1 MKRAAFA
8 LDVRTG
14 SAVVIIGGAL
24 CLAAAPSPKPSTR
37 SPLPVA
43 DLAPFVDSIM
53 TAEMA
58 RERIPGAGFVFVQD
72 GRVVLSRG
80 YGLANVATGRPS
92 SPESTI
98 WRIGSISKAVT
109 ATAVMTLVDQR
120 KVDLDAPVARYVHRV
135 SVPKTYPEP
144 VTVRH
149 LLTHTAGFDEIR
161 PGTQA
166 ATSEGVLP
174 LDRFLN
180 GKLIRIRP
188 PGQVT
193 AYSTYGITL
202 AGELVEEV
210 SGETFED
217 YLERRIFAPL
227 GMTRSSITVPNEMAR
242 DLAIGYEYEVDSLV
256 PQRWEWYHTTPAS
269 SVNATVADMARFLLA
284 HLERGAVGRARI
296 LSETSA
302 LEMQRQQITMSPS
315 IPGYGLGF
323 NEDYIGTLRV
333 LEHGGNVAGFSSL
346 MVMIP
351 EARAGFFVVNH
362 LEGSSLRD
370 VLKEALLARYFPRA
384 RERHPVPPPP
394 KAGSVRPERFAGSYG
409 ALTSCW
415 SCQPPRVWG
424 VQTVTADST
433 GVLRFSGRR
442 WIPID
447 SHRFVREDGSGY
459 IAFRRDEKGEIRF
472 LFAGAYW
479 GWQKLPKDGGD

>member
-1 MKRAAFA
+1 M
-8 LDVRTG
+8 RTA
-14 SAVVIIGGAL
+14 SVVVIIGATL
-24 CLAAAPSPKPSTR
+24 CLAAAPPPKPRTV
-37 SPLPVA
+37 SPLPIA

-58 RERIPGAGFVFVQD
+58 REKIPGAGFVLVQD

-80 YGLANVATGRPS
+80 YGLANVATGRRS

-98 WRIGSISKAVT
+98 WRIGSISKVVT

-120 KVDLDAPVARYVHRV
+120 KVDLDAPVIRYVHRV
-135 SVPKTYPEP
+135 TIPKTYPEP

-166 ATSEGVLP
+166 GTSEGVLP
-174 LDRFLN
+174 FDRFLN
-180 GKLIRIRP
+180 GKLVRIRP
-188 PGQVT
+188 PGQVI
-193 AYSTYGITL
+193 AYSTYGMTL

-210 SGETFED
+210 SGETFEG
-217 YLERRIFAPL
+217 YLKRHIFEPL
-227 GMTRSSITVPNEMAR
+227 GMTRSSITVPNEMAG
-242 DLAIGYEYEVDSLV
+242 DLAIGYEYEADSLV
-256 PQRWEWYHTTPAS
+256 PQPWEWYHTTPAS
-269 SVNATVADMARFLLA
+269 SVNATVADMARFLMA
-284 HLERGAVGRARI
+284 HLGRGAAGRSRI
-296 LSETSA
+296 LSEKAA
-302 LEMQRQQITMSPS
+302 LEMQRQQITMDPH

-323 NEDYIGTLRV
+323 NEDFVGTLRV
-333 LEHGGNVAGFSSL
+333 IEHGGNVAGFSSL
-346 MVMIP
+346 MVIIP

-370 VLKEALLARYFPRA
+370 VLKEALLTRYFPRA
-384 RERHPVPPPP
+384 RARHPVPPHP
-394 KAGSVRPERFAGSYG
+394 KTGSVRAEQFAGRYG

-433 GVLRFSGRR
+433 GAIRFAGRR
-442 WIPID
+442 WIPVG
-447 SHRFVREDGSGY
+447 SHRFIREDGSGY
-459 IAFRRDEKGEIRF
+459 IVFRGDEKGEIRT

-479 GWQKLPKDGGD
+479 GWQKLTKD

>member
-1 MKRAAFA
+1 MKR
-8 LDVRTG
+8 T
-14 SAVVIIGGAL
+14 VVLIVGAAL
-24 CLAAAPSPKPSTR
+24 CLAAAPSTKPSTS

-43 DLAPFVDSIM
+43 DLAPFVDSVM

-58 RERIPGAGFVFVQD
+58 REKIPGAGFVFVQD
-72 GRVVLSRG
+72 GRVVMSRG
-80 YGLANVATGRPS
+80 YGLANVATRRSS

-98 WRIGSISKAVT
+98 WRIGSISKVVT

-120 KVDLDAPVARYVHRV
+120 KVDLDAPVTRYVNRV
-135 SVPKTYPEP
+135 TIPKTYPEP

-166 ATSEGVLP
+166 ETSEGVLP
-174 LDRFLN
+174 FARFLN
-180 GKLIRIRP
+180 GKLIRVRP
-188 PGQVT
+188 PGKVI

-210 SGETFED
+210 SGETFEG
-217 YLERRIFAPL
+217 YLKRHIFEPL
-227 GMTRSSITVPNEMAR
+227 GMTRSSITVPNEMAG
-242 DLAIGYEYEVDSLV
+242 DLAIGYEYEADSLV
-256 PQRWEWYHTTPAS
+256 PQPWEWYHTTPAS

-284 HLERGAVGRARI
+284 HLGRGAAGSARI
-296 LSETSA
+296 LSEKSGR
-302 LEMQRQQITMSPS
+302 EMQRQQITMDPH
-315 IPGYGLGF
+315 IPGYCLGF
-323 NEDYIGTLRV
+323 NEDFVGGLRV
-333 LEHGGNVAGFSSL
+333 IEHGGNVAGFSSL

-370 VLKEALLARYFPRA
+370 NLKDALLKRYFPRA
-384 RERHPVPPPP
+384 RDRHSVPPRP
-394 KAGSVRPERFAGSYG
+394 KTGTVRPEQFAGKYG

-433 GVLRFSGRR
+433 GVLRFAGRR
-442 WIPID
+442 WIRVD

-459 IAFRRDEKGEIRF
+459 IVFRGDEKGEIRL

-479 GWQKLPKDGGD
+479 GWQKVPKAGDG